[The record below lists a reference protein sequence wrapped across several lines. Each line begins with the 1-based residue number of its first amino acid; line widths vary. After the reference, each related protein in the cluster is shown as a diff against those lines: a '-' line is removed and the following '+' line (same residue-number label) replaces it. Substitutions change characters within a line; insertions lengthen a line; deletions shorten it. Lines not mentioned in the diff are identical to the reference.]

1 MQYKVLIYWRN
12 DFKDP
17 KHKNWYAKDI
27 GLSYLRYYNI
37 IKVYIVRWRES
48 NKMRQRYSKS
58 KYNEKISLSVLL
70 HLT

>member
-17 KHKNWYAKDI
+17 KHKNWYEKDI

-37 IKVYIVRWRES
+37 INVYVRWRES
-48 NKMRQRYSKS
+48 NKMRQRYSKTS
-58 KYNEKISLSVLL
+58 KYNEKISLSVLF
-70 HLT
+70 HLI